1 MGMPSGPLS
10 MIATA
15 LTGVNMLLLLGL
27 AVVWFRNYRTFNSP
41 LLLGLVAFAGVMFV
55 ENAIAVYFYFS
66 SSMLFATGAPFVEQ
80 AVAAMRILQF
90 VALVFLTWVTMQ

>member
-1 MGMPSGPLS
+1 

-27 AVVWFRNYRTFNSP
+27 VVVWYRNYRTFNSP
-41 LLLGLVAFAGVMFV
+41 LLLGLMAFASVMFV
-55 ENAIAVYFYFS
+55 ENAIAIYFYFS
-66 SSMLFATGAPFVEQ
+66 SSMLFATGAPLVEQ